1 METLT
6 FPSLEKCTG
15 TIQFSKLDWLIGSI
29 GALDDV
35 VAGGQEGICPENAIV
50 KPGERGRE
58 AALGFQI

>member
-1 METLT
+1 M
-6 FPSLEKCTG
+6 G
-15 TIQFSKLDWLIGSI
+15 TIQLSKLDWLIGSI